1 MAVVDLT
8 ITARSKE
15 DGASGNSKYIA
26 ECHRIL
32 QEKGIK
38 HVLTP
43 MSTVLEGE
51 VEEIFSAISLMHE
64 RLYEMGA
71 ERLYT
76 QIRIDDS
83 KNKTL
88 SMEGKKKAVE
98 DKLKS

>member
-8 ITARSKE
+8 ITARSQK

-38 HVLTP
+38 HILTP

-51 VEEIFSAISLMHE
+51 TDKILGLIPYIHE

-71 ERLYT
+71 ERIYT
-76 QIRIDDS
+76 QIRIDD
-83 KNKTL
+83 KKDKTL
-88 SMEGKKKAVE
+88 SMEGKTKAVE
-98 DKLKS
+98 DKLK